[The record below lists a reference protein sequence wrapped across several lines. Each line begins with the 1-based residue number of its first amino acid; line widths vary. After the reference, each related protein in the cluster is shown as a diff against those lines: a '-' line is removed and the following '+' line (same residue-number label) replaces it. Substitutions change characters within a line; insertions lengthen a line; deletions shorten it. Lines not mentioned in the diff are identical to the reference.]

1 MFMHTVARVSMHS
14 LLVQSQSGFA
24 YLIYF
29 TLFVAASL
37 ILVLWIDR
45 YGGTGSRLDPK
56 RIVEE
61 HKVALLCLSLI
72 LVIVYN
78 LELCLGYGVSSEID
92 EYSVGD
98 PVRIDIVVRNPFP
111 LPIRY
116 SGYNAITV
124 SPDRLT
130 GSEGL
135 AEDAAEPVSKSTYW
149 MGSTWLMPLETR
161 SIAMRI
167 IEFDEE
173 GVYMVTVT
181 VADRSGFKN
190 ASTMVTVKSFEG
202 QR

>member
-1 MFMHTVARVSMHS
+1 MSTHS
-14 LLVQSQSGFA
+14 VLVQSQSGFA
-24 YLIYF
+24 SLIYF

-45 YGGTGSRLDPK
+45 YCDTGSRLDPK
-56 RIVEE
+56 RIVKE
-61 HKVALLCLSLI
+61 HKAALLCLSLI

-78 LELCLGYGVSSEID
+78 LELCLGYGVSPEID
-92 EYSVGD
+92 ECSVED
-98 PVRIDIVVRNPFP
+98 PVQIDVVVRNPFP

-124 SPDRLT
+124 SPDRVA

-135 AEDAAEPVSKSTYW
+135 AEDAAEPVSKSNYW

-161 SIAMRI
+161 RIAMRTV
-167 IEFDEE
+167 EFDEE
-173 GVYMVTVT
+173 SVYRVTVT

-190 ASTMVTVKSFEG
+190 ASTMVTVERFEG
-202 QR
+202 